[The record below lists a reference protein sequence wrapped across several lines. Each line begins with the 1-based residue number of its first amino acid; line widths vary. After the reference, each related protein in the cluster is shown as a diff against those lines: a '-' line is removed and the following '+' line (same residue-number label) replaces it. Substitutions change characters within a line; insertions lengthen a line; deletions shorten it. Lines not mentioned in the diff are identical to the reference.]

1 MRLSLLLPFFGVVA
15 AQTVSHQGCYG
26 SAGSLTSQG
35 TYIYQSTGYCAVKC
49 KNNGKAVMATTNG
62 TECYCGD
69 ALPAASDKVEDSKC
83 NTPCVGYP
91 MDTCGGAGFFSVAT
105 LSDGTTGD
113 GTTGNAT
120 SVATTASASAVPP
133 VIANPGVSTAAMT
146 SSGASIAS
154 TASTTS
160 SASSAS
166 KASASSTS
174 TTASYTGAAAHA
186 VVGNGALAMGALLAF
201 L

>member
-26 SAGSLTSQG
+26 SAGSLTSVG

-69 ALPAASDKVEDSKC
+69 VLPAASDKVEDSKC
-83 NTPCVGYP
+83 TTPCVGYP

-105 LSDGTTGD
+105 LFD

-120 SVATTASASAVPP
+120 SAATTTSAPASAVPP
-133 VIANPGVSTAAMT
+133 VIANPGVSTAAIT
-146 SSGASIAS
+146 SSVAS
-154 TASTTS
+154 TASTAS

-166 KASASSTS
+166 TASKVSASSTS

>member
-91 MDTCGGAGFFSVAT
+91 MDTCKIV
-105 LSDGTTGD
+105 
-113 GTTGNAT
+113 
-120 SVATTASASAVPP
+120 TADPRD
-133 VIANPGVSTAAMT
+133 
-146 SSGASIAS
+146 
-154 TASTTS
+154 
-160 SASSAS
+160 
-166 KASASSTS
+166 
-174 TTASYTGAAAHA
+174 
-186 VVGNGALAMGALLAF
+186 L
-201 L
+201 